1 MKIRPGNKK
10 TWLSRC
16 RRCFM
21 KTANYVFRLYIMLH
35 FISIMRHFLCCRACK
50 IEIICIL
57 LDKDALVSKIIIIF
71 AVAFSCR
78 KPKGPSGWV
87 YFYEIERLLTLICA
101 IVNFATLLAVSRCG
115 NEWMLT
121 VGVFLYPAANRRIY
135 TVALCYGIIYVI
147 RIRMRIFIYHSV
159 GFLHC
164 PSQWLFLISVDTFL
178 LYKLER

>member
-1 MKIRPGNKK
+1 MQKMFYEDRKLCFQIVYYASFRFGNE
-10 TWLSRC
+10 
-16 RRCFM
+16 
-21 KTANYVFRLYIMLH
+21 A
-35 FISIMRHFLCCRACK
+35 FLCCRACK

-78 KPKGPSGWV
+78 KPKGLSGWV

-147 RIRMRIFIYHSV
+147 RIRMRIFIYHNV

-164 PSQWLFLISVDTFL
+164 PSQQ
-178 LYKLER
+178 

>member
-1 MKIRPGNKK
+1 MQKMFYEDRKLCFQIVYYASFRFGNE
-10 TWLSRC
+10 
-16 RRCFM
+16 
-21 KTANYVFRLYIMLH
+21 A
-35 FISIMRHFLCCRACK
+35 FLCCRACK

-87 YFYEIERLLTLICA
+87 YFYGIERLLTLICA

-121 VGVFLYPAANRRIY
+121 VGVLYILLRI
-135 TVALCYGIIYVI
+135 VVCI
-147 RIRMRIFIYHSV
+147 
-159 GFLHC
+159 
-164 PSQWLFLISVDTFL
+164 PL
-178 LYKLER
+178 LYVLVSCMTICSYMELSYTIAWAFCIVRLNSKGSAKAYDWGWTKRSPRFFRI

>member
-1 MKIRPGNKK
+1 MRLFSQKKLVIGDCIKTLKIRPGNKK

-21 KTANYVFRLYIMLH
+21 KTANYVFRLYITLH

-57 LDKDALVSKIIIIF
+57 LDKDALVSKIIIIL

-115 NEWMLT
+115 NE
-121 VGVFLYPAANRRIY
+121 
-135 TVALCYGIIYVI
+135 
-147 RIRMRIFIYHSV
+147 
-159 GFLHC
+159 
-164 PSQWLFLISVDTFL
+164 
-178 LYKLER
+178 